1 MVLAELGEQIS
12 NALKKLNSATK
23 IDEKLLDDILK
34 EICNA
39 LMYSDVNIKHV
50 MELRKTVNNQ
60 IKEKL
65 LNDDANAASNLKRH
79 IMKIVVDELTKMLGS
94 ENQPYEFQRGKPNVV
109 MFVGL

>member
-12 NALKKLNSATK
+12 NALKKLNKASV
-23 IDEKLLDDILK
+23 IDDKLLDEILK

-39 LMYSDVNIKHV
+39 LMYSDVNIKYV

-60 IKEKL
+60 IKL
-65 LNDDANAASNLKRH
+65 QMGSDDANAAANLKRS
-79 IMKIVVDELTKMLGS
+79 ILKIVVDELTRMLGS
-94 ENQPYEFQRGKPNVV
+94 ENQPYEFVRNKPNVV